1 MATNFSIIFIAIIA
15 GVLIRRYK
23 LLPENSHKV
32 VNLWVISVALPAISL
47 RYIPKLEWDPDMIFL
62 LSIPWV
68 LFIFAYLLLELLS
81 KFKPLDIKTKACILL
96 TVGFSNLSFLGFPL
110 TEAYYGKEG
119 LKLAIICDQAG
130 FIAVSTLGILT
141 ATYATSKA
149 EKFSFYNLL
158 KKIIS
163 FPPTVAFL
171 AAFII
176 PKFINYGIIEPIL
189 DPIFDSLG
197 ATMVPMALFS
207 VGLQLQF
214 KEWKTDRTL
223 LLYTLGYK
231 LLIAPSL
238 ILIISLLASTEKLF
252 SQVGTIEAAMAPLIT
267 GSIIATEFN
276 LRPKLSSLI
285 LSFGIIISFFTTFLW
300 FILLK

>member
-47 RYIPKLEWDPDMIFL
+47 RYIPKLKWDPDMVFL
-62 LSIPWV
+62 LAIPWL
-68 LFIFAYLLLELLS
+68 LFLFAYLLLELLGN
-81 KFKPLDIKTKACILL
+81 FKPLDIKTKACLLL

-141 ATYATSKA
+141 ATYASSKS
-149 EKFSFYNLL
+149 EKFSFLNLF
-158 KKIIS
+158 KKIFS
-163 FPPTVAFL
+163 FPPTVAFIT
-171 AAFII
+171 AFTI
-176 PKFINYGIIEPIL
+176 PKFINYNTIEPIL

-214 KEWKTDRTL
+214 KEWKSDKVL
-223 LLYTLGYK
+223 LFHAINFKLFLAP
-231 LLIAPSL
+231 LLILAISI
-238 ILIISLLASTEKLF
+238 ILDTEKLF
-252 SQVGTIEAAMAPLIT
+252 SQVGTLEAAMAPMIT

-276 LRPKLSSLI
+276 LRPRLSSLI
-285 LSFGIIISFFTTFLW
+285 LSFGIILSFLTTFLW